1 MLHNRSFN
9 PTTNSSVTLFT
20 KYEEIIIFFFKSVTT
35 LFFISLFFHAQKNG
49 SILDQIE
56 RFLWIFDT
64 NTVLEI
70 THYLLKMFFL
80 NLKKKIS
87 KSDFQQL
94 QLFLPFLSINSTHT
108 CVRSFH
114 EPVSV
119 WKEDDTRPPDP
130 RTLVWTTRFLP
141 WSSPLGGCV
150 GVQHAAPLH
159 PSPDSVHASQRL
171 LLQATAAPLDALLDP
186 EHEQNLRN
194 QSLCAGC

>member
-1 MLHNRSFN
+1 MKKLLSSFSN
-9 PTTNSSVTLFT
+9 LLEHYFLFL
-20 KYEEIIIFFFKSVTT
+20 YFFTHK
-35 LFFISLFFHAQKNG
+35 KNG

-64 NTVLEI
+64 NTVLKI
-70 THYLLKMFFL
+70 THYLLKIVFF
-80 NLKKKIS
+80 KKIS

>member
-20 KYEEIIIFFFKSVTT
+20 KYEEIIIFFFKSVRT

-56 RFLWIFDT
+56 RFSWIFDT
-64 NTVLEI
+64 NTVLKI

-130 RTLVWTTRFLP
+130 GVDY
-141 WSSPLGGCV
+141 SVSPLELTFGRLCWRPARRPPASIPGQRSCLP
-150 GVQHAAPLH
+150 AAP
-159 PSPDSVHASQRL
+159 PSGYCRS
-171 LLQATAAPLDALLDP
+171 
-186 EHEQNLRN
+186 
-194 QSLCAGC
+194 AGCSPGSRT